1 VRPHVLRE
9 AAHHADAEVV
19 KAALQAGAVSAE
31 GVALAIELLKHS
43 GWDVRATA
51 ARVLGDSGGRESL
64 EAVRA
69 ALTVEQDALARRALT
84 DAVER
89 LSRR

>member
-1 VRPHVLRE
+1 M
-9 AAHHADAEVV
+9 

-31 GVALAIELLKHS
+31 GVALAVELLAATLA
-43 GWDVRATA
+43 GTCAPRRRACS
-51 ARVLGDSGGRESL
+51 GDSGGRESL

-69 ALTVEQDALARRALT
+69 ALASEQDALARRALT